1 MILTINEDKL
11 PIKYILGIEKDLESY
26 PDPID
31 VLHHVVNLAYKNP
44 ERYKGS
50 FTKHAAKTYW
60 FKETSEELLTES
72 INKLLELGY
81 ILETNNTPGKE
92 AYKIIINPFV

>member
-26 PDPID
+26 PDPLD
-31 VLHHVVNLAYKNP
+31 VLHHVVNLAYRNP
-44 ERYKGS
+44 DRYKGT

-60 FKETSEELLTES
+60 FKDVNEDQLSES
-72 INKLLELGY
+72 INKLTQMGY
-81 ILETNNTPGKE
+81 IIETNNTPGKE
-92 AYKIIINPFV
+92 AYKVIINPFE

>member
-31 VLHHVVNLAYKNP
+31 VLHHVINMAYRNP
-44 ERYKGS
+44 ERYKAS

-60 FKETSEELLTES
+60 FKETEDEKLTES
-72 INKLLELGY
+72 INKLTQMGY
-81 ILETNNTPGKE
+81 ILETNTTPGKE
-92 AYKIIINPFV
+92 AYKVIINPFT

>member
-31 VLHHVVNLAYKNP
+31 VLHHVINMAYRNP

-60 FKETSEELLTES
+60 FKETEDEKLTES
-72 INKLLELGY
+72 INKLTQMGY
-81 ILETNNTPGKE
+81 ILETNTTPGKE
-92 AYKIIINPFV
+92 AYKVIINPFT

>member
-11 PIKYILGIEKDLESY
+11 PIKYILGIEKDLDSY
-26 PDPID
+26 PDPTD
-31 VLHHVVNLAYKNP
+31 VLHHVINLAYKNP

-72 INKLLELGY
+72 INKLMEHGY

-92 AYKIIINPFV
+92 AYKIIINPFE